1 MSKFNY
7 NQRYLAR
14 FEKEKKGIDE
24 LNKNMGDLN

>member
-14 FEKEKKGIDE
+14 FEKEIDE
-24 LNKNMGDLN
+24 LNKNMGDLD